1 MRDARDISKKPVVTE
16 KSTDGMQ
23 ALKYTFEVDIKAN
36 KIEIKKA
43 VEELFNVKV
52 QDVNTIRMTGKLKR
66 MGAYSGR
73 RPNWKKAVVTLA
85 PGSKPIEIFEGL

>member
-1 MRDARDISKKPVVTE
+1 MRDARDIIKKPVVTE

-73 RPNWKKAVVTLA
+73 RPTGKSRCYL
-85 PGSKPIEIFEGL
+85 GSRQQTHRDL